1 MDHDVLRRKADMTL
15 SPAQRVG
22 EDAES
27 ARGRLRPTLPFARL
41 GLLAILG
48 AGGALGFLLGC
59 QASPTGGRAPQLA
72 LPNAA
77 GASRAEVVGLD
88 LDGDGQ
94 PDLARPVANP
104 VRGVDVYGSGAFGA
118 PRDGG
123 RRTHH
128 GVDLVAVAGEAVR
141 APIAGVITR
150 IGPAYAGQDRLQFV
164 EIANPTTHYVA
175 RVLYVGPLV
184 RPGVMVAAGDF
195 IGTAQS
201 LAERYPRGITN
212 HVHVELTG
220 RLGNRLDPLVVLPP
234 LALRGA
240 PTA

>member
-1 MDHDVLRRKADMTL
+1 M
-15 SPAQRVG
+15 
-22 EDAES
+22 
-27 ARGRLRPTLPFARL
+27 
-41 GLLAILG
+41 
-48 AGGALGFLLGC
+48 
-59 QASPTGGRAPQLA
+59 
-72 LPNAA
+72 
-77 GASRAEVVGLD
+77 GLD
-88 LDGDGQ
+88 LDGDGRL
-94 PDLARPVANP
+94 DLARPVANP
-104 VRGVDVYGSGAFGA
+104 VRGVDAYGSGAFGA

-128 GVDLVAVAGEAVR
+128 GVDLMATSGEAVR

-150 IGPAYAGQDRLQFV
+150 IGPAYADQSKLQFV

-184 RPGVMVAAGDF
+184 TRGASVAAGDL

-201 LAERYPRGITN
+201 LAGRYPQGITN

-220 RLGNRLDPLVVLPP
+220 RRGARLDPLAVLPTLP
-234 LALRGA
+234 VRET